1 MNIFKCIFLKKMNRV
16 IRDIIVGVTS
26 GAAYETLKS
35 GCKGGIDAL

>member
-35 GCKGGIDAL
+35 GCKRGIDAL